1 MRAEQKKV
9 IWFRGTRGG
18 LTARYSAELGESGE
32 DRDGEERRGE
42 EVNKFGNNKRI
53 TWIMHCVDPQFT
65 LNPGVLLCW

>member
-32 DRDGEERRGE
+32 DRDGEERRG
-42 EVNKFGNNKRI
+42 G
-53 TWIMHCVDPQFT
+53 
-65 LNPGVLLCW
+65 